1 MSRAVSHGHPAP
13 SRLLLVTPPAHVG
26 LAGPQYIDYP
36 ELLSLG
42 FVQLAGALRAP
53 APDGPGYDVHLLDA
67 LARLESGVFPRR
79 GGGWLVGAP
88 WGTLYEPIEGADF
101 DVALVHWSPFAAYAP
116 RVDGLYELLD
126 KLRAARPHARVGLV
140 EAHVGGMH
148 HVEVDPEAVLAT
160 YPQADFFVR
169 HEAEEVL
176 ATADLAT
183 LAGAVTGIPAPSLDG
198 LASPAWD
205 LLDAASYDAFLDGF
219 FRRLRR
225 PNPFRVG
232 AGSRPVLF
240 SRGCPYACSFCTSGP
255 PAAGRAGKAYRPL
268 GLGHVAALVDQLQA
282 HGARHLVVLD
292 ETPNVRRDFHAL
304 LELLLDHGLTFDF
317 PNGFRADHLDRRA
330 VELLARGGATLSV
343 SAESGSPT
351 IQRAVVGKRLGGGA
365 VERAVAWAQELGVP
379 AVVHWI
385 VGLPGEARADARA
398 TLAEARRL
406 LDTYGAT
413 PLVQYAAPIPGA
425 PLAPE
430 PVAPGAFPDPGW
442 RTAEEP
448 TWLPR
453 GVTRDELVEGV
464 NLLRER
470 ARHSRPSKVIVN
482 LTYRCNNHCSFCAVG
497 NRIQEDLP
505 LDEVK
510 RRLLE
515 HRTQGIEL
523 LDLDGGEPTLVP
535 HLPELLGWA
544 RDAGFR
550 TINVTT
556 NGRLLSSRRKAR
568 ALLSAG
574 LTELLVSLH
583 GPTAAIHD
591 PLVSAPG
598 AFVQTLAGLD
608 NALELAPPGVSVGV
622 NTTVAKTNLAH
633 LQELAPMLAAR
644 GVARWNLQFLTPWGR
659 AEAALVPD
667 KGLARPILADIFTRY
682 GEALGIQVI
691 NLPFCEAPPG
701 TAHFLASDIGKL
713 SRRMIFVTRE
723 EVNLWTY
730 LAEARV
736 RDEACER
743 CLLIAGCDGHYSF
756 QGPSRD

>member
-1 MSRAVSHGHPAP
+1 M
-13 SRLLLVTPPAHVG
+13 RLLLVTPPAHV
-26 LAGPQYIDYP
+26 GPQYIDYP

-42 FVQLAGALRAP
+42 FVQLAGALRAG
-53 APDGPGYDVHLLDA
+53 APGSGGEHQVHLLDA
-67 LARLESGVFPRR
+67 LARPESGASPRR

-116 RVDGLYELLD
+116 RVHALYELLD
-126 KLRAARPHARVGLV
+126 KLRAVRPEARLGLV

-148 HVEVDPEAVLAT
+148 HVEVDPGAVLAA

-169 HEAEEVL
+169 HEAE
-176 ATADLAT
+176 ATLMAADL
-183 LAGAVTGIPAPSLDG
+183 GALSGPVTGVPAPSLDA
-198 LASPAWD
+198 LPLPAWD
-205 LLDAASYDAFLDGF
+205 LVDPAAYDAFLGRF
-219 FRRLRR
+219 FARLRR

-232 AGSRPVLF
+232 PGSRPVLF

-268 GLGHVAALVDQLQA
+268 SLARAASLLDQLQA

-304 LELLLDHGLTFDF
+304 LELLLERGLTFDF

-343 SAESGSPT
+343 SAESGSPA
-351 IQRAVVGKRLGGGA
+351 IQRAVVGKRLRGGA
-365 VERAVAWAQELGVP
+365 VEQVAAWAKELGAP
-379 AVVHWI
+379 LVVHWI
-385 VGLPGEARADARA
+385 VGLPGEGRADVRA

-406 LDTYGAT
+406 LDAYGAS

-430 PVAPGAFPDPGW
+430 PVAPGAFADPGW
-442 RTAEEP
+442 HTAEEP
-448 TWLPR
+448 TWLPE
-453 GVTRDELVEGV
+453 GVSRDELVAGV
-464 NLLRER
+464 ELLRER
-470 ARHSRPSKVIVN
+470 ARHSRPTKVIVN

-515 HRTQGIEL
+515 HRAQGIEL

-535 HLPELLGWA
+535 HLPELLAWA
-544 RDAGFR
+544 RDVGFR

-556 NGRLLSSRRKAR
+556 NGRLLSSRPKAR
-568 ALLSAG
+568 ALLRAG
-574 LTELLVSLH
+574 LTELLISLH
-583 GPTAAIHD
+583 GPTAAVHD

-598 AFVQTLAGLD
+598 AFAQTLAGLD
-608 NALELAPPGVSVGV
+608 NALELAPPGVTVGV
-622 NTTVAKTNLAH
+622 NTTVATTNLAH
-633 LQELAPMLAAR
+633 LQALAPLLAAR

-667 KGLARPILADIFTRY
+667 KGLARPILADLFARY
-682 GEALGIQVI
+682 GERLGIQVI

-701 TAHFLASDIGKL
+701 TERFLASDIGKL

-736 RDEACER
+736 RDEACAR